1 MTTSFLRRGAA
12 TSPDILK
19 SEGPVEPTAGT
30 STVDYEPFLADEK
43 HHWTSPPDILTL
55 TQEQE
60 AAYQEVFNHFATE
73 GYVVPDI
80 KDADGKLTEEEKF
93 YLVSTPLISLA
104 AYWGAKQLT
113 RVQTYECFLR

>member
-12 TSPDILK
+12 TSPDIPK
-19 SEGPVEPTAGT
+19 SEGPVEPAAGT

-43 HHWTSPPDILTL
+43 HHWTSLPDILTL

-60 AAYQEVFNHFATE
+60 AAYQEVFNHFAAE
-73 GYVVPDI
+73 DYAVPDL

-93 YLVSTPLISLA
+93 YLVSTPPHPSCSVL
-104 AYWGAKQLT
+104 G
-113 RVQTYECFLR
+113 R